1 MQVINPEH
9 LENSGYTNVS
19 DVLRT
24 FLAGNRARLC
34 RGHCILV
41 GVKWLLQRDSGTDGS
56 VPYRCG
62 APMSEDGSKLIN
74 IRSATA
80 PDAFDLRRVGAHPD
94 FWYPVAWSEEL
105 KVGKTLG
112 RRFAAQPIVIYRGK
126 SGQVFA
132 LEDRCAHRQVP
143 LHLGVVSG
151 EELKCHYHGWTY
163 SRTGKCV
170 NVPYLGTDRL
180 PTGVKSYP
188 AREIDGLIFVFP
200 GDPALAE
207 SRVPAGLGSSQRKDY
222 KTRRLNREVACHYTF
237 MHENLFDMNHQFM
250 HRKQMGSIRARCLG
264 RQHGEDWAQVE
275 YSFSRTEG
283 KSSVGEQVIVDLMRK
298 RGEAKK
304 DFSDHMRI
312 RTDYPTQSLKVWV
325 GRDIQQ
331 TDDPVLDVWLA
342 YTPLDAAQRTNRT
355 YGYLSVKKP
364 AVPGI
369 IHVVW
374 PFVTWFTENIFRED
388 KEIVEF
394 EQRAYDAQGAD
405 WNNEVFPPIR
415 DLRGVL
421 ARCGRPIE

>member
-1 MQVINPEH
+1 MAE
-9 LENSGYTNVS
+9 
-19 DVLRT
+19 
-24 FLAGNRARLC
+24 
-34 RGHCILV
+34 
-41 GVKWLLQRDSGTDGS
+41 DS
-56 VPYRCG
+56 PYRISLHSANSANSAN
-62 APMSEDGSKLIN
+62 AP
-74 IRSATA
+74 
-80 PDAFDLRRVGAHPD
+80 DLRRVGAHPD
-94 FWYPVAWSEEL
+94 YWYPVAWSHEL

-112 RRFAAQPIVIYRGK
+112 RRFAGLPLVLYRGK

-143 LHLGVVSG
+143 LRLGVVIG
-151 EELKCHYHGWTY
+151 DELKCHYHGWTY
-163 SRTGKCV
+163 NRTGKCV
-170 NVPYLGTDRL
+170 NVPYLGADQL

-188 AREIDGLIFVFP
+188 AREVDGLIFVFP
-200 GDPALAE
+200 GDATLAE
-207 SRVPAGLGSSQRKDY
+207 NRAPKALGSSQRKDY
-222 KTRRLNREVACHYTF
+222 KTRPLNREVACHYTF

-264 RQHGEDWAQVE
+264 RQHGDDWAQVE

-298 RGEAKK
+298 RNVPKK

-325 GRDIQQ
+325 GRDIQPS
-331 TDDPVLDVWLA
+331 DDPVLDVWLA
-342 YTPLDAAQRTNRT
+342 YTPLDAEQRTNRT

-364 AVPGI
+364 RVPGI
-369 IHVVW
+369 IQAVW

-388 KEIVEF
+388 KEIVEY

-421 ARCGRPIE
+421 TRCGRPIE